1 MSDSTTDV
9 VVIGAGMA
17 GASAGYEISDHASVV
32 MLEAEGEM
40 PVHTTGRSAA
50 MLIAGYGSPVVQ
62 SLTAA
67 SKADFDRLETVLET
81 APLTIPRPVIY
92 IAEPDVADQLDRLL
106 DLPGVEE
113 ISVEAALEFF
123 PALVPSVLER
133 AAHGHGGTDLDV
145 MALYDGYVRGLK
157 HRGGTVRRRSRMTS
171 ATKVTGG
178 WEVETEAGMISCGS
192 VVNTAGA
199 WGDDVAIKAGVEPV
213 GLQPMRR
220 TAFTAPVDPPAGFH
234 SWAFIMDA
242 AERYYARPE
251 GGALLG
257 SAAEEEPA
265 PPGDPRV
272 DDLRVAMALD
282 ALQRVTTFP
291 LRTVQSQWVGLR
303 TFAPDRSPVVGES
316 EAGSGFWWSV
326 GQGGYGIQ
334 MAPALA
340 RTLAALHSGS
350 EVPADV
356 AATGL
361 SRAQLGPDRFNR

>member
-1 MSDSTTDV
+1 
-9 VVIGAGMA
+9 MA
-17 GASAGYEISDHASVV
+17 GASAAYEIAEHASVV

-50 MLIAGYGSPVVQ
+50 MLIAGYGSPIVQ
-62 SLTAA
+62 ALTAA
-67 SKADFDRLETVLET
+67 SKADFDRLEHVLDT
-81 APLTIPRPVIY
+81 APLTFPRAVIY
-92 IAEPDVADQLDRLL
+92 LAEPDVADQLDQLL

-113 ISVEAALEFF
+113 IGVDAALEFF
-123 PALVPSVLER
+123 PALAPSALSR

-157 HRGGTVRRRSRMTS
+157 HSGGVVKRHSRMTA
-171 ATKVTGG
+171 ATRVNGG
-178 WEVETEAGMISCGS
+178 WEVTTEAGTISCGS
-192 VVNTAGA
+192 IVNAAGA
-199 WGDDVAIKAGVEPV
+199 WGDDVAVKAGVAPV

-220 TAFTAPVDPPAGFH
+220 TAFTAPVSPPEGFG

-242 AERYYARPE
+242 AERFYARPE

-272 DDLRVAMALD
+272 DDLQVAMALD
-282 ALQRVTTFP
+282 HLQRVTTFP
-291 LRTVQSQWVGLR
+291 LRSVQTQWVGLR
-303 TFAPDRSPVVGES
+303 TFAADRSPVIGES
-316 EAGSGFWWSV
+316 EPGSGFWWSV

-340 RTLAALHSGS
+340 RTLAALHAGG
-350 EVPADV
+350 ELPADV

-361 SRAQLGPDRFNR
+361 TAAALGPGRFAS